1 MSICVSVQQNMVS
14 AIQEKET
21 ANFQDDDV
29 SASSLITSE
38 FNTILVSVDNGK
50 VETVVK
56 NWTDEEEKRIDRKI
70 DFLVMPLLMWAF
82 FILQI
87 DRGNISN
94 ALTSTL
100 KEDIGLDNN
109 KVNAGTA
116 LFNVGIVLFEI
127 PSNVLLQRFGAAR
140 WLSFQIVIW
149 SLCATL
155 QSLITNYRS
164 FLATR
169 FFMGMLESGYIPG
182 GLYYI
187 STWYTRK
194 QLTSRYTY
202 YFVGNLTAIAASG
215 LIASGILKNVAG
227 NFGLAGWK
235 WIFII
240 EGVMG
245 IGYGLIFAALLPDS
259 PTDPRPFWKGFR
271 MFTERESQIIRGKV
285 LLDDPEKLNGS
296 ENISWSDIKET
307 ISQWRVWLH
316 FLFTLSY
323 MQSGQAL
330 FTYVPTIVKSLGY
343 SSVAA
348 NAMTSIGYW
357 CALVVMIILTLICHY
372 LKLRSPSI
380 IFLVILQL
388 ATNIGL
394 YSVANTRKSNA
405 KFGLL
410 VLTSISSGIGHILN
424 LGWASSNVKK
434 PVHRSI
440 TMAMIVM
447 AANMAGICGGQILR
461 TNDSP
466 KYVHAFLALTVIS
479 IFTLLL
485 AIFMTVQ
492 YVYSNKQL
500 DLKYPGAN
508 DQKEVN
514 HEAHLER
521 SNRNT
526 IVLIGK
532 NIDISNVKRILSGIS
547 VTGYTVDYDHS
558 KSIIGSEQFR
568 YKL

>member
-1 MSICVSVQQNMVS
+1 MAST
-14 AIQEKET
+14 IQEKEAAT
-21 ANFQDDDV
+21 FQDDVV
-29 SASSLITSE
+29 SASSLGSSE
-38 FNTILVSVDNGK
+38 SNTIVVSVDNGK
-50 VETVVK
+50 FETVVK
-56 NWTDEEEKRIDRKI
+56 NWTDEEEKRVDRKI
-70 DFLVMPLLMWAF
+70 DFLVMPLLMFAF
-82 FILQI
+82 FILQV

-100 KEDIGLDNN
+100 KEDIGLDIN

-127 PSNVLLQRFGAAR
+127 PSNILLQKFGAAK
-140 WLSFQIVIW
+140 WLSFQIVVW

-169 FFMGMLESGYIPG
+169 FLMGMLESGYIPG

-202 YFVGNLTAIAASG
+202 YFVGNLSAIASSS
-215 LIASGILKNVAG
+215 LIAAGILKNVAG
-227 NFGLAGWK
+227 NSGLAGWK

-245 IGYGLIFAALLPDS
+245 IGYGLIFAALLPNS

-307 ISQWRVWLH
+307 ISQWRVWMH

-330 FTYVPTIVKSLGY
+330 GTYVPTIVKSLGY

-357 CALVVMIILTLICHY
+357 CAVVVMIILTLICNY
-372 LKLRSPSI
+372 SKLRSPSI
-380 IFLVILQL
+380 IFLVIWQL

-394 YSVANTRKSNA
+394 YSVAKTSKSNA

-410 VLTSISSGIGHILN
+410 VLSCISSVIGHVLN
-424 LGWASSNVKK
+424 LGWASSNVKT

-466 KYVHAFLALTVIS
+466 NYVHAFLALMIVS
-479 IFTLLL
+479 IFTLCL
-485 AIFMTVQ
+485 AVFMTVQ
-492 YVYSNKQL
+492 YIYSNKQL
-500 DLKYPGAN
+500 DLKYPNLAIQAES
-508 DQKEVN
+508 D
-514 HEAHLER
+514 HETQIEKVYN
-521 SNRNT
+521 NR
-526 IVLIGK
+526 IVIIGK
-532 NIDISNVKRILSGIS
+532 NTENSNVKSILSG
-547 VTGYTVDYDHS
+547 VNTNGY
-558 KSIIGSEQFR
+558 SIEYEKARSIVGDEQFR
-568 YKL
+568 FKL